1 MRISG
6 RSGWRGGL
14 VKDGTRAAG
23 RSVRVSVRAPFS
35 PRCLPVPHVFDPG
48 PLVLAHRGGLALR
61 PENTLAAFEHGASF
75 GVDGFECDLRLSRDG
90 EVMVVHDATLDR
102 TTDARGPVADRTAA
116 ELSRVDA
123 AAKFKV
129 EEGAPFRGQGIGVP
143 RLRDLLP
150 RFPDLR
156 FVLEL
161 KGDDLALAGAAVA
174 VVRECGALERV
185 CFGGFDDAVIGAVR
199 AECPEAVT
207 SAATQEI
214 RWAIYRAWV
223 GLAPKSPRFRG
234 YQVPERYG
242 ATRVASRQFVRVMRA
257 AGLPVQVWTVNRE
270 ADMRRLFDWGVQAV
284 ITDVPDVAVPVA
296 RAWRAARG

>member
-1 MRISG
+1 MP
-6 RSGWRGGL
+6 
-14 VKDGTRAAG
+14 A
-23 RSVRVSVRAPFS
+23 
-35 PRCLPVPHVFDPG
+35 VFDPG
-48 PLVLAHRGGLALR
+48 PLVLGHRGGLALR
-61 PENTLAAFEHGASF
+61 PENTLAAFEHGAAL

-90 EVMVVHDATLDR
+90 EVVVIHDATLER
-102 TTDARGPVADRTAA
+102 TTDARGPVSECTAD
-116 ELSRVDA
+116 ELARVDA
-123 AAKFKV
+123 AAHFKV
-129 EEGAPFRGQGIGVP
+129 EEGAPFKGRGIGVP
-143 RLRDLLP
+143 RLREVLR

-161 KGDDLALAGAAVA
+161 KGEDLALAGAAA
-174 VVRECGALERV
+174 GVVRECGALHRV
-185 CFGGFDDAVIGAVR
+185 CFGGFDDGVLAALR
-199 AECPEAVT
+199 AECPGAVT

-223 GLAPKSPRFRG
+223 GLPPKAPRFHG

-242 ATRVASRQFVRVMRA
+242 STRVASKRFVRVMRQ

-296 RAWRAARG
+296 RAWRTEQVPALPGRA

>member
-1 MRISG
+1 M
-6 RSGWRGGL
+6 
-14 VKDGTRAAG
+14 
-23 RSVRVSVRAPFS
+23 
-35 PRCLPVPHVFDPG
+35 PHVFDPG
-48 PLVLAHRGGLALR
+48 PLILAHRGGLALR
-61 PENTLAAFEHGASF
+61 PENTLAAFEHAAGL

-90 EVMVVHDATLDR
+90 EVMVIHDATLDR
-102 TTDARGPVADRTAA
+102 TTDGQGPVAALTAA

-123 AAKFKV
+123 AAGFKV
-129 EEGAPFRGQGIGVP
+129 EEGAPFRGRGWGVP
-143 RLRDLLP
+143 RLADLLP
-150 RFPDLR
+150 RFPGLR

-161 KGDDLALAGAAVA
+161 KGEDLDLAPAAVA
-174 VVRECGALERV
+174 AVRACGALDRV
-185 CFGGFDDAVIGAVR
+185 CFGGFDDGVIAAVR

-223 GLAPKSPRFRG
+223 GLPPRAPRFQG

-242 ATRVASRQFVRVMRA
+242 TTRVASKRFVGVMRD

-284 ITDVPDVAVPVA
+284 ITDVPDLAVPVA
-296 RAWRAARG
+296 RAWRGERTSR